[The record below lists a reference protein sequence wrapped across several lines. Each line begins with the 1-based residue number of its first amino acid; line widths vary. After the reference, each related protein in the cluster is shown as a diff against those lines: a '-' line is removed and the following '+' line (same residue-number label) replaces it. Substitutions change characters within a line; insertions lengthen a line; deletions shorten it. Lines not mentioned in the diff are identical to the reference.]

1 MLFRFGT
8 GDTLGFPKRNTD
20 HKPEKA
26 RLHVVQGVPRAW
38 GYDDLQSFLEKQQW
52 TEISALSKR
61 RSTWSFLAKAP
72 EEPSARASWQYDIQ
86 DADTTSWSITI
97 QVAVRS
103 QNGPQSRVA
112 VTGPRKIRTLGD
124 FIPDV
129 YSAANDSEVLK
140 DAAENSTIQ
149 NVPLQP
155 PSQGVGLQ
163 RDGKA
168 SPARGRSRS
177 PKGANEVANT
187 VPDSQSQGEETSSPA
202 KVDQGPPKKPKISE
216 PSDPTQAIDSFGW
229 RHWDQGGTGDCF
241 FRVASVFMSNAAERP
256 SAENSRR
263 DGAWLR
269 AQTCQ
274 HLKKHEVRFGQ
285 LFQNKSEWETWL
297 ASVARPNTWAEGRA
311 LQALSEKIGKPLII
325 WEKKTE
331 DSTVVFTRF
340 VVAPKFS
347 KGFACGAKDQ
357 EPVCA
362 ILENK
367 HYTVLRPPHK
377 GSVPAS
383 WLRETPNTVINL
395 EGGAKQCDTR
405 SARGPSSLSN
415 RSALRSVA
423 SGLPATPSVR
433 TLVGS
438 RRSAA
443 GPSSAAPSVAAG
455 ASIATP
461 SVHSLGSAVGG
472 SCAASRPRPLRPRAS
487 CSAAPTPSVHTC
499 VAALPAGGSAVA
511 VGLASGAGS
520 SRAGPSL
527 PRRSRAASISSRPQP
542 PATKRGVVKTQF
554 SGGTKAKKFGSLP
567 SCSAWKPDSCSSQRN
582 GPAAKRPKVAAAEKE
597 PVVLFAPIRFVL
609 RILL

>member
-1 MLFRFGT
+1 MKRIIAGFCSCSLKESNPCFFGFGT

-38 GYDDLQSFLEKQQW
+38 GYEDLQSFLEKQQW

-72 EEPSARASWQYDIQ
+72 EEPTARASWQYDIQ

-124 FIPDV
+124 FIPED

-140 DAAENSTIQ
+140 DAAENSTVQ

-155 PSQGVGLQ
+155 PSQGVSLQ
-163 RDGKA
+163 RDGRA

-177 PKGANEVANT
+177 PKGTNEVAAT
-187 VPDSQSQGEETSSPA
+187 VPDSQSQGEETSSPV

-256 SAENSRR
+256 SAEDSRR

-285 LFQNKSEWETWL
+285 LFQNKSEWATWL
-297 ASVARPNTWAEGRA
+297 ASVARPNTWAEGKA
-311 LQALSEKIGKPLII
+311 IQALSEKIGKPLII

-331 DSTVVFTRF
+331 DATVVFTRF

-383 WLRETPNTVINL
+383 WLRETPNTVIDL
-395 EGGAKQCDTR
+395 QGGAKQCDTR
-405 SARGPSSLSN
+405 SARLSF
-415 RSALRSVA
+415 SVQPLCA
-423 SGLPATPSVR
+423 EVCCFWSPRDPVRPDSRRFPSVCR
-433 TLVGS
+433 WPCFRDSVGCCWCFHCHPF
-438 RRSAA
+438 RSFA
-443 GPSSAAPSVAAG
+443 GLCCG
-455 ASIATP
+455 RF
-461 SVHSLGSAVGG
+461 L
-472 SCAASRPRPLRPRAS
+472 C
-487 CSAAPTPSVHTC
+487 CF
-499 VAALPAGGSAVA
+499 ALPPF
-511 VGLASGAGS
+511 ASS
-520 SRAGPSL
+520 
-527 PRRSRAASISSRPQP
+527 
-542 PATKRGVVKTQF
+542 
-554 SGGTKAKKFGSLP
+554 
-567 SCSAWKPDSCSSQRN
+567 
-582 GPAAKRPKVAAAEKE
+582 
-597 PVVLFAPIRFVL
+597 RFVL
-609 RILL
+609 CCAHPLRAHVRRCVARWWLCGCCWPCVGCWFVAGWSLPPPSFPGCVHSPPALNLMLPNAAL